1 MLGPPFTHLT
11 IPDDSIYLASSN
23 GSEMPLMYCKALQT
37 IKNNLKNRQ
46 VPTVINTMGW
56 MTGLG
61 LEFIQFALQVFKP
74 THVIAFMAPE
84 TENGISDII
93 RKCLCTNSFG
103 LKEALNEVE
112 AEKVHVNY
120 MTNVTCEG
128 ARGKHSPAD
137 QRNLSYW
144 AYFFGKFKFSTNSNF
159 NSIENFNFG
168 QLSSLRPF
176 VVPLSF
182 IQLAC
187 TSREINLFEL
197 IKPRPICEQ
206 IKLLE
211 SWLLLRLVGLGRDE
225 KFIVKKNKK
234 FNLLSTGKTFR
245 VAEMNCKGVGIV
257 RAVSRVVESDTRIHL
272 HVITPLPLEILS
284 TTNTLILGSQHLPLA
299 MLTTDQRSIQGE
311 GTGYSTQTIGTDVT
325 GSGVRKPRHNMRR
338 K

>member
-1 MLGPPFTHLT
+1 MGPPFTHLCL
-11 IPDDSIYLASSN
+11 PDDSIYLASSN
-23 GSEMPLMYCKALQT
+23 GSEMPLMYCKALRS

-84 TENGISDII
+84 TENGINDII

-103 LKEALNEVE
+103 LKGALNEIE
-112 AEKVHVNY
+112 AEKVRVNY
-120 MTNVTCEG
+120 MTNVTSEG

-144 AYFFGKFKFSTNSNF
+144 AYFFGKFNSNSNF
-159 NSIENFNFG
+159 SSIENFNFG
-168 QLSSLRPF
+168 QLSLSSLRPF

-182 IQLAC
+182 VQLAC

-197 IKPRPICEQ
+197 TGPICDQ

-211 SWLLLRLVGLGRDE
+211 SLLLLRLVGLGRDE
-225 KFIVKKNKK
+225 AFAGIRKKK
-234 FNLLSTGKTFR
+234 FNLMSAGETFR
-245 VAEMNCKGVGIV
+245 VAKMKCKGVGIV
-257 RAVSRVVESDTRIHL
+257 RAISRVIENGSRIHL
-272 HVITPLPLEILS
+272 HILTPLPLEILS

-299 MLTTDQRSIQGE
+299 MLSTDQRSIQGE
-311 GTGYSTQTIGTDVT
+311 GPGYSTQAIGTDVI